1 MSRRLRLGTRGSRLA
16 MWQAHW
22 ARRALQEA
30 HPGLEVE
37 IVEVH
42 SHGDRDTSTPLQQ
55 LGAVGIFTKAIEDE
69 LLAGR
74 CDVAV
79 HSLKDVPS
87 ELAPGTALVATSR
100 REDPRD
106 ALFAH
111 EGGSLATLPH
121 GARVATGSLRRRS
134 QLRARRPDL
143 ELVDLRGNLDTR
155 WAKFERHDFDAMLL
169 AVAGVVRMGWG
180 SRITARLE
188 LDEMLPAVGQGI
200 VGLQVRE
207 GDPAQPLVA
216 AVADSDSWTCAV
228 AERSMMATVGG
239 GCIVPLAGL
248 ARLDGDYLTLEARLG
263 SEDGQTQLALNA
275 SGPRQDPE
283 GVGRRVGEG
292 LLEMGAAELVAAAR
306 GPGAGGAEPA

>member
-1 MSRRLRLGTRGSRLA
+1 MSGRIRVGTRASRLA
-16 MWQAHW
+16 LWQAHW
-22 ARRALQEA
+22 AQRALQQA

-37 IVEVH
+37 VVEVH

-87 ELAPGTALVATSR
+87 DLAPGTALVATSR

-111 EGGSLATLPH
+111 EGGSLQDLPE
-121 GARVATGSLRRRS
+121 GARVATGSMRRRS
-134 QLRARRPDL
+134 QLRAQRPDL

-155 WAKFERHDFDAMLL
+155 WAKFERRDFDAMLL
-169 AVAGVVRMGWG
+169 AVAGVVRMGWE
-180 SRITARLE
+180 SRITARL
-188 LDEMLPAVGQGI
+188 DTGEMLPAVGQGI
-200 VGLQVRE
+200 VGLQVRA
-207 GDPAQPLVA
+207 GDPAEALVA
-216 AVADSDSWTCAV
+216 SISDAESWACAR
-228 AERSMMATVGG
+228 AERAMMATVGG

-263 SEDGQTQLALNA
+263 SADGQTQLALNA

-306 GPGAGGAEPA
+306 DRGAGGAEPA